1 MNFKLSV
8 LLMLFGISFW
18 VLTTWLMAQATAID
32 SALYNASVVLLILG
46 GILIVVGF
54 VGGIVGIAREKL
66 GNRNGEGRKEKYDKA
81 HPEESDYR
89 NTL

>member
-32 SALYNASVVLLILG
+32 STLYNASFVLLILG
-46 GILIVVGF
+46 GILILGGF

-66 GNRNGEGRKEKYDKA
+66 GNRIEERRKEKYYKT
-81 HPEESDYR
+81 HPEEK
-89 NTL
+89 